1 MSRRCLSFLWGL
13 KVGLS
18 VTRMTLQWRVCCLDA
33 ISESNPR
40 VIHEDRAR
48 KLAAELKRC
57 TYYETC
63 ATYGLNVERVFHDG
77 LSESFVV
84 TERSFFS
91 SVCHKVVQQRYG
103 FSSHRSLTPQQQPQ
117 SPMSTQ
123 YRFLSNSQSV
133 PSASYIPGA
142 LSLTQT
148 APASVLSNYRYD
160 GSTLLASPT
169 PNLSLGQVFQT
180 PTNNGVLKDRNR
192 TLKDPVGSKLST
204 LNETQTLPGQQQQ
217 QERFDANEQITP
229 TSTPT
234 QKRKETKRKSN
245 IFTVSWQILFERELE
260 DRSLV

>member
-1 MSRRCLSFLWGL
+1 MCDLWFECRTCLPRWSVGESGCYRERERERC
-13 KVGLS
+13 
-18 VTRMTLQWRVCCLDA
+18 
-33 ISESNPR
+33 
-40 VIHEDRAR
+40 
-48 KLAAELKRC
+48 
-57 TYYETC
+57 
-63 ATYGLNVERVFHDG
+63 
-77 LSESFVV
+77 
-84 TERSFFS
+84 FFS
-91 SVCHKVVQQRYG
+91 SVCHRVVQQRYG
-103 FSSHRSLTPQQQPQ
+103 LTSSSSHRSLTPQQQQQPQ

-133 PSASYIPGA
+133 PSSSYIPGA

-204 LNETQTLPGQQQQ
+204 LNETQMLPGQQ

-245 IFTVSWQILFERELE
+245 IFTVSWQNPFRTRVGRSFSRLAGKER
-260 DRSLV
+260 